1 MNYTNDQNSESQL
14 KKGVDYK
21 EEQINKLKS
30 IKICAYWQIFGW
42 LIFILPGFIAMIL
55 LVIKLFSYNAEAR
68 KECNSTLRI
77 IAGILSIFTLIIGPI
92 VAIVWANSELN
103 WLKNN

>member
-14 KKGVDYK
+14 KKEVDYK

-55 LVIKLFSYNAEAR
+55 LVIKLFSY
-68 KECNSTLRI
+68 I
-77 IAGILSIFTLIIGPI
+77 YF
-92 VAIVWANSELN
+92 LN
-103 WLKNN
+103 TDWMCKYQYLNTD